1 MDDEYEKLIRR
12 MNPPRYIFI
21 SVIPLFSCFDLAISL
36 IYLQL
41 PIARVVIDNESCKN
55 ATVVQVDSANKQ
67 GILLEVVQ
75 ILTDL
80 NLMIT
85 KAYICSDGGWFM
97 DDHDGNKITD
107 EGILNYIQKV
117 MSCVFNYDNFDNF
130 LSAFMSKSK
139 LTAILHFQSLGPD
152 SCFAS
157 SMRRSVGVTSGVDHT
172 SIELIGSD
180 RPGLLSEVS
189 AVLTHLKCNVVSAEV
204 WTHNTRAAAV
214 MQVTDEETGG
224 AISDPERLTMVKR
237 LLCNVLKGS
246 NKSREAKTAVSCGA
260 THTDRRLHQ
269 MMFDDR
275 DYERM
280 DDDSSDEKERPSVN
294 VVNWHDKDYSV
305 VTIRCKDRPKL
316 LFDIVCTLTDMQ
328 YVVFH
333 GNEYCIRHIDGSPVK
348 SDAERQRVIQC
359 LEAAIQRRV
368 SEGLKLE
375 LCTTDRVG
383 LLSDVTR
390 IFRENS
396 LTVTRAEVSTRAGKA
411 VNTFYVRDASG
422 YPVDPKIIDSIR
434 QTIGQTILRVKG
446 SPQESQVTQ
455 ESPTRFL
462 FGGLL
467 SRDHFV
473 ISACFDSEFPG
484 FQTLAPRDES
494 VVNHRRPPLSRL
506 QRRAPR
512 PLQLKSATSDE
523 CRNAIKLNK
532 ESSSSASAFSS
543 KDPIPLLSPLVLPS
557 MLDSPVIQQEKM
569 AKSH

>member
-1 MDDEYEKLIRR
+1 M
-12 MNPPRYIFI
+12 
-21 SVIPLFSCFDLAISL
+21 
-36 IYLQL
+36 
-41 PIARVVIDNESCKN
+41 
-55 ATVVQVDSANKQ
+55 QVDSANKQ

-75 ILTDL
+75 VLTDL
-80 NLMIT
+80 NLVVT

-97 DDHDGNKITD
+97 DVFNVTDNDGNKITD
-107 EGILNYIQKV
+107 ESILDYIQK
-117 MSCVFNYDNFDNF
+117 
-130 LSAFMSKSK
+130 
-139 LTAILHFQSLGPD
+139 SLGPD

-157 SMRRSVGVTSGVDHT
+157 SMRRSVGLTSGPDHT
-172 SIELIGSD
+172 SIELIGTD

-214 MQVTDEETGG
+214 MQVTDETTGG
-224 AISDPERLTMVKR
+224 GSIADPERLTMVKR

-246 NKSREAKTAVSCGA
+246 NKSRGAKTVVSCGA
-260 THTDRRLHQ
+260 THTERRLHQ

-275 DYERM
+275 DYERVG
-280 DDDSSDEKERPSVN
+280 DGYDEKERPSVN

-316 LFDIVCTLTDMQ
+316 LFDIVCTLTDMK

-333 GNEYCIRHIDGSPVK
+333 GNVDTEGPEAHQEYCIRHIDGSPVK
-348 SDAERQRVIQC
+348 SDAERQRVIHC
-359 LEAAIQRRV
+359 LEAAILRRV

-446 SPQESQVTQ
+446 TPEELNQAPQES
-455 ESPTRFL
+455 STRFL
-462 FGGLL
+462 FGGLFK
-467 SRDHFV
+467 SRSF
-473 ISACFDSEFPG
+473 CNFG
-484 FQTLAPRDES
+484 
-494 VVNHRRPPLSRL
+494 
-506 QRRAPR
+506 
-512 PLQLKSATSDE
+512 
-523 CRNAIKLNK
+523 
-532 ESSSSASAFSS
+532 
-543 KDPIPLLSPLVLPS
+543 LVRS
-557 MLDSPVIQQEKM
+557 YS
-569 AKSH
+569 